1 LYAGV
6 RGQQQGEFALT
17 TTDESG
23 GAARMGLS
31 IAVGTGRTFVVVVAD
46 GDGVLQPRSTA

>member
-6 RGQQQGEFALT
+6 RGQQQGELALT

-23 GAARMGLS
+23 GAARMGLR
-31 IAVGTGRTFVVVVAD
+31 ITVGTGRTLVVVAQ
-46 GDGVLQPRSTA
+46 GDEVLQPRSTA